1 MSLLLSLHQAR
12 ALHLSAQGLL
22 TPPTKAATP
31 LALRKCIAQM
41 HLLQIDTIHVVSR
54 SPYLVLF
61 SRLGQY
67 PRHWL
72 EEALAQGHIFETWA
86 HEACFAPAADLLAH
100 RGYNLASWLHWVWR
114 KRAG

>member
-67 PRHWL
+67 PRH
-72 EEALAQGHIFETWA
+72 
-86 HEACFAPAADLLAH
+86 
-100 RGYNLASWLHWVWR
+100 
-114 KRAG
+114 